1 MAESQSSRLGRYVQN
16 AAPAS
21 GAAAG
26 GGAGSNRSL
35 LPLFEREDSNRF
47 SFGPSQ
53 FTPIAIAAV
62 LVRRRHYWLVK
73 LWLSQASTGSKH

>member
-1 MAESQSSRLGRYVQN
+1 MTESQSYRHYIQN

-26 GGAGSNRSL
+26 GGAASNRSL